1 MKKKIISLLLCGAML
16 TGCLAGCGGTGNGQ
30 PGDAGEA
37 ADTAEGMGGEI
48 ADGAKE
54 ESSSPAGKIELTLMI
69 TNETDPWAEPVKEM
83 VQAKF
88 PDYILTFK
96 NWDEPTVEQTVKT
109 AFAANQA
116 IDVVM
121 YWPTYMKKFE
131 GTGIPMELTHYIEAD
146 AEWKGGFTE
155 GALEVGTTNE
165 GLLSIPNSTNYP
177 VLQINTDILDEAG
190 IELKD
195 NMSWEDFMELCG
207 KIKDYGKTPVAV
219 QKDWAAWFVRNAF
232 LQCWDNREE
241 LDRFIA
247 GEISFKDE
255 RVVKAID
262 NIANMYNSD
271 YVYPGGKEAVMTS
284 ADDAQAAFIN
294 GDAVMF
300 CNVVANC
307 QAVSAEVGDKFSIGV
322 SSWPSMAATEDMN
335 VLLGSAGGFM
345 IMSNTRHPD
354 EAVEVLKYLTGKEVF
369 QTMADLGSIVP
380 STEVTSSDE
389 NYQLYS
395 RDSNKVYPDEIIN
408 LSSEIFDNMVYNQ
421 PSNYL
426 YNGEAAL
433 DDLDALREAA
443 ISQ

>member
-1 MKKKIISLLLCGAML
+1 MKKKMISLLLCGAML
-16 TGCLAGCGGTGNGQ
+16 AGCLAGCGNAGNGQ
-30 PGDAGEA
+30 TADTGAAETSTESAGGE
-37 ADTAEGMGGEI
+37 TAEGEKGNS
-48 ADGAKE
+48 APA
-54 ESSSPAGKIELTLMI
+54 AGKIELTLMI
-69 TNETDPWAEPVKEM
+69 TNETDPWAEAVKEM
-83 VQAKF
+83 VEAKF
-88 PDYILTFK
+88 SDYSLTFK

-109 AFAANQA
+109 AFAADQA
-116 IDVVM
+116 IDVVL

-131 GTGIPMELTHYIEAD
+131 GTGIPMELSSYMESDAD
-146 AEWKGGFTE
+146 WKGGFTE
-155 GALEVGTTNE
+155 GALEVGITDE

-177 VLQINTDILDEAG
+177 VLQVNTDILEEAG
-190 IELKD
+190 IELKE
-195 NMSWEDFMELCG
+195 NMNWEEFMELCE
-207 KIKDYGKTPVAV
+207 KIKAYGKTPVAV
-219 QKDWAAWFVRNAF
+219 QKDWAGWFVRNAF
-232 LQCWDNREE
+232 LQCWDSKEE
-241 LDRFIA
+241 LDKFIA

-255 RVVKAID
+255 KLVKAAD

-294 GDAVMF
+294 GDAVIF

-307 QAVSAEVGDKFSIGV
+307 QAVSAEVGDRFSIGV
-322 SSWPSMAATEDMN
+322 SSWPSMAPTEDTN

-345 IMSNTRHPD
+345 VMSNTKHPE
-354 EAVEVLKYLTGKEVF
+354 EAVEVLKYLTDKEVF
-369 QTMADLGSIVP
+369 QVMADMGAIVP

-395 RDSNKVYPDEIIN
+395 RDSNKVYPDEVIN

-433 DDLDALREAA
+433 DELEALREAA
-443 ISQ
+443 ISE